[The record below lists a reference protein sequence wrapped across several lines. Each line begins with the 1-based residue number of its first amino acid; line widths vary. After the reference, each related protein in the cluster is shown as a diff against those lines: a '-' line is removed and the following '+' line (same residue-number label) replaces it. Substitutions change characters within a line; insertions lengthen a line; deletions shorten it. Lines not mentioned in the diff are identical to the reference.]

1 RPDLEHVHLGP
12 EPEEQQRLPRMTV
25 AVAVAILRRAL
36 RAGEDAVERPHG
48 RFPVAGGR
56 AAGREHC
63 CSQGRGSPQPD
74 PGARRPP
81 ALQADRWQ
89 PRRGGGPAGWV
100 AAHADVRERSSDEPV
115 HITPGRAAKSMR
127 LPLSGAGARPGR
139 ATAPPEAKN
148 PAGCGVLLRVRRA
161 SADGTAAR
169 TQEIL
174 EVYFSGGTA
183 PLPGAGVADV
193 PGPR

>member
-1 RPDLEHVHLGP
+1 MRSERG
-12 EPEEQQRLPRMTV
+12 QATV
-25 AVAVAILRRAL
+25 EMVALV
-36 RAGEDAVERPHG
+36 
-48 RFPVAGGR
+48 
-56 AAGREHC
+56 
-63 CSQGRGSPQPD
+63 
-74 PGARRPP
+74 P
-81 ALQADRWQ
+81 ALVVACAIAWELVL
-89 PRRGGGPAGWV
+89 AGHTAWV
-100 AAHADVRERSSDEPV
+100 AAHAAVRERSSDEPV

-127 LPLSGAGARPGR
+127 LPLSRAGARPGR